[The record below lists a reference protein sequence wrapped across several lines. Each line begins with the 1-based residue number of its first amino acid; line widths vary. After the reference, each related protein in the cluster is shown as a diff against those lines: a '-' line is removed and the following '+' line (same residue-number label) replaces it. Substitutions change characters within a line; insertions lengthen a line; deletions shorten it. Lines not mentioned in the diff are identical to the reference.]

1 MLHYMLYKALADERT
16 RDSVAAARRYQLTA
30 PAVDDSRDATE
41 RASRLKQV
49 TARMVALLNGVR
61 GARARSAMTSSHG
74 GSTLTSASGAGPIGC
89 AT

>member
-16 RDSVAAARRYQLTA
+16 RDRVAAARRYQLTA

-41 RASRLKQV
+41 RASRLRHV

-61 GARARSAMTSSHG
+61 GARSAVTSSHG

>member
-16 RDSVAAARRYQLTA
+16 RDRVAAAMRYQLTA

-41 RASRLKQV
+41 RASRLKHV
-49 TARMVALLNGVR
+49 TARMLALLNGVR
-61 GARARSAMTSSHG
+61 ARARSAVTSSHG